1 MDKKRMVQKGFLVL
15 FCLVFLVGV
24 ILAENTT
31 GVLQDY
37 VHMIWASVSLF
48 IIVIYLFLAV
58 CETYIRYDY
67 YSMRSYVTDL
77 NINTCRDYI
86 QHKNIYDTLQY
97 TLEEVEESRFIIT
110 FTFQIVRGHSYVS
123 QVINCVKYQVNL
135 YELNAGTEITCMFIP
150 NGWFKKAIL
159 PWYIDR
165 FIEQKFNAKKREISY
180 VIQQEDK
187 NGSMV

>member
-1 MDKKRMVQKGFLVL
+1 MDKKRMVQKSLLVL

-58 CETYIRYDY
+58 YETYIRYDY

-77 NINTCRDYI
+77 NINTCRAYI

-110 FTFQIVRGHSYVS
+110 FTF
-123 QVINCVKYQVNL
+123 
-135 YELNAGTEITCMFIP
+135 
-150 NGWFKKAIL
+150 
-159 PWYIDR
+159 
-165 FIEQKFNAKKREISY
+165 
-180 VIQQEDK
+180 
-187 NGSMV
+187 